1 MGCGFVTTDPGL
13 LRDARALA
21 GAGIETH
28 VICLRA
34 EDEPGRESSGGVCI
48 HRLGMGT
55 ARQEGRRRR
64 DVLFSL
70 LAAGKLLVLDVQH
83 SFRVVQVDM
92 TSAWHLAVVLMARML
107 GVRVIVHMVGPLPEK
122 FATGRSGPLG
132 GLALAL
138 VTLADKL
145 AQKLATRVVVH
156 TRELRD
162 HMGLRGGD
170 VHKITVVLGVPEGGA
185 HGTSAA
191 GQDLNRL
198 AQLKKEERRK
208 GIFRVIARGEPRDSG
223 GLEDAVRSIHLVRDR
238 VPGVQ
243 LRILGTPPGQA
254 LALAKELGV
263 DDHLHTVGS
272 LRTDEVALELLAADM
287 TLMPTRMNSYSSL
300 VHGESLFEF
309 TALAIPLIASR
320 LPAVESYF
328 PDEGVVYFEAG
339 DPEDLADRLYYVF
352 AHPEDAGHRVDK
364 MNEQR
369 AAYRWERERKKLLG
383 VYQHVLEHGT
393 DDS

>member
-1 MGCGFVTTDPGL
+1 LL

-28 VICLRA
+28 VICLRD
-34 EDEPGRESSGGVCI
+34 EGEPGRESSGGVCI
-48 HRLGMGT
+48 HRLVVGT
-55 ARQEGRRRR
+55 RQNGHRRRNAF
-64 DVLFSL
+64 FSL
-70 LAAGKLLVLDVQH
+70 LAAMKLLALDVRH
-83 SFRVVQVDM
+83 SFRAAQVDM
-92 TSAWHLAVVLMARML
+92 TSAWQLAVVLMARML
-107 GVRVIVHMVGPLPEK
+107 GARVIVHMAGPLPEK
-122 FATGRSGPLG
+122 CARQRTGPLG
-132 GLALAL
+132 GMALAL

-145 AQKLATRVVVH
+145 ARKLATRVVVH

-162 HMGLRGGD
+162 HMGLGGGD
-170 VHKITVVLGVPEGGA
+170 VHKITVVLGVPEEGA
-185 HGTSAA
+185 QSTSAA
-191 GQDLNRL
+191 GQDLDRL

-208 GIFRVIARGEPRDSG
+208 GVFRVIALGELGGGG

-254 LALAKELGV
+254 LALARELGV
-263 DDHLHTVGS
+263 ADHVHAVGAM
-272 LRTDEVALELLAADM
+272 RADEVARELLAADM
-287 TLMPTRMNSYSSL
+287 TLIPSRKDSYSSQ
-300 VHGESLFEF
+300 VHSESLFEF
-309 TALAIPLIASR
+309 TALAKPLIASR

-339 DPEDLADRLYYVF
+339 DPTDLADRLYYVF
-352 AHPEDAGHRVDK
+352 AHPEEAGHRVDK

-369 AAYRWERERKKLLG
+369 AAYRWERERKKFLG
-383 VYQHVLEHGT
+383 VYQQVLERGT